1 MSIEKKVTETP
12 EEKNKALQFETILEN
27 KFKTWTKIDDPEVS
41 DALRDLCGG
50 LFFEMRKMTAQICRV
65 IESKNLGE
73 KVQKDTISETKTVID
88 DTWKCIIDKQKV
100 GIDKLGIIV
109 RKYVDKD

>member
-1 MSIEKKVTETP
+1 MSIQKEVINTP
-12 EEKNKALQFETILEN
+12 GEKNKIPQFQIILEE
-27 KFKTWTKIDDPEVS
+27 KFKTWTKIDDPETS
-41 DALRDLCGG
+41 DAIKDLCGG

-65 IESKNLGE
+65 VEGKKLDKKLEEQI
-73 KVQKDTISETKTVID
+73 IFETKAIID

-109 RKYVDKD
+109 RKYVKDN

>member
-1 MSIEKKVTETP
+1 MSINKEVITSP
-12 EEKNKALQFETILEN
+12 EEKNKTPQFQIILED

-41 DALRDLCGG
+41 DAIKDLCGG
-50 LFFEMRKMTAQICRV
+50 LYFEMRKMTAQICRS
-65 IESKNLGE
+65 IEGKKLEE
-73 KVQKDTISETKTVID
+73 KVEKEIISDLKLVID

-109 RKYVDKD
+109 RKYVKD